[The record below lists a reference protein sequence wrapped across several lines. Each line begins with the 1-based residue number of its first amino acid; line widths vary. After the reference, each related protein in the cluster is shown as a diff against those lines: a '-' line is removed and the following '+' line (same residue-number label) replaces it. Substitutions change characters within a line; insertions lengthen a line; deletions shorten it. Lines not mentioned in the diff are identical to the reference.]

1 MTPLPRSPKRPAA
14 RRAAALPASILLWT
28 AGGLHFV
35 WVFAL
40 IAAALSLSSGK
51 RVFPLVR
58 RLMRMQ
64 LALMGIRLRV
74 EGAEHLDTTRPYLYL
89 GNHQSLFDLMALP
102 AALPAHAV
110 GVEADDH
117 FRIPLWG
124 HLIRRWGNI
133 PIDRTHRQSAIA
145 SLEAARSALT
155 GGTSMVILPEG
166 HRTRSGAIGPFK
178 SGPFHLALAA
188 RVDIVPF
195 VIEGLFAYNPK
206 GDWRLR
212 PGPARLAF
220 GRPIPPD
227 TYREDSVEAL
237 KARVRSAMTTIGK
250 EAP

>member
-1 MTPLPRSPKRPAA
+1 MTPLPRAPERRDA
-14 RRAAALPASILLWT
+14 RRAAAFPASLLLWT
-28 AGGLHFV
+28 VGGLHFV

-58 RLMRMQ
+58 RLMRLQ

-74 EGAEHLDTTRPYLYL
+74 EGAEHLDTARPYLYL
-89 GNHQSLFDLMALP
+89 GNHQSLFDLIALP

-133 PIDRTHRQSAIA
+133 PIDRTRRQRAIA
-145 SLEAARSALT
+145 SLEAARSALA

-195 VIEGLFAYNPK
+195 VIEGLFRYNPK

-227 TYREDSVEAL
+227 SYREDSIETL
-237 KARVRSAMTTIGK
+237 KVRVRNAMTAIGK
-250 EAP
+250 EVP

>member
-1 MTPLPRSPKRPAA
+1 MTHRSPSPEHRDA
-14 RRAAALPASILLWT
+14 RRAAAFPASLLLWT
-28 AGGLHFV
+28 VGGLHFV
-35 WVFAL
+35 WTFAL
-40 IAAALSLSSGK
+40 IAAALTLSDGR

-58 RLMRMQ
+58 RLMRLQ

-74 EGAEHLDTTRPYLYL
+74 EGAEHLDTARPYLYL

-133 PIDRTHRQSAIA
+133 PIDRTRRQSAIA
-145 SLEAARSALT
+145 SLEAARSALA

-178 SGPFHLALAA
+178 SGPFHLALRA

-227 TYREDSVEAL
+227 NYGKDSIEAL
-237 KARVRSAMTTIGK
+237 KVRVRNAMAAIGK
-250 EAP
+250 EVP

>member
-1 MTPLPRSPKRPAA
+1 MIPLPRSPKRLDA
-14 RRAAALPASILLWT
+14 RRGTAFPSSLLLWMV
-28 AGGLHFV
+28 GGLHFV
-35 WVFAL
+35 WTFAL

-74 EGAEHLDTTRPYLYL
+74 EGAEHLDTTRACLYL
-89 GNHQSLFDLMALP
+89 GNHQSLFDLIALP

-133 PIDRTHRQSAIA
+133 PIDRSRRQSAIA
-145 SLEAARSALT
+145 SLEAARSALA

-166 HRTRSGAIGPFK
+166 HRTRSGEIGPFK

-227 TYREDSVEAL
+227 AYREDSVEAL
-237 KARVRSAMTTIGK
+237 KARVRRAITTIGK